1 MNDMKSNTGISRR
14 KFISTSAFGGIG
26 TLGVSEMMLSC
37 RRSGL
42 KADELKD
49 EQGLKDRLVL
59 RPYQLLCAIC
69 SIGEANMED
78 KNSKINSIRKN
89 PDIPVTLHC
98 NAGDTFAYQDPGPAD
113 DAHGNA
119 VFNRKRDLEILQRVD
134 LPPGVTLPARIILH
148 RIWDRIGSV
157 SGICDSEEITS
168 DAFKGCPKAGS
179 GFYEKGREISLL
191 YAVPSCGSQ
200 LSFSEADLPG
210 AKYALIVPRTKEERV
225 EAKRRS
231 LETMYRAEAISVRP
245 HILMCAVCQYG
256 GGIRPP
262 LETDNLPEMIQFI
275 LKNRNSKIK
284 IAEAAEWMMCAPCP
298 SMNKFNACVN
308 IKGHGGLANQLRD
321 VRVLHK
327 LGFSYGDIINAQEL
341 YRRIL
346 EEIPTSSEIC
356 GSISMGVLGPSVWDD
371 ECGHLSEG
379 SPDYVKGRE
388 LLIKEFGLNN

>member
-1 MNDMKSNTGISRR
+1 MKRNIEISRR
-14 KFISTSAFGGIG
+14 KFISNSALGSIG
-26 TLGVSEMMLSC
+26 TLGVSVMIPACMG
-37 RRSGL
+37 SGP
-42 KADELKD
+42 KADESKG
-49 EQGLKDRLVL
+49 EQGLKAGLAL
-59 RPYQLLCAIC
+59 RPYRLLCAIC
-69 SIGEANMED
+69 SIGEWNIEGE
-78 KNSKINSIRKN
+78 NSKISSIRNN

-98 NAGDTFAYQDPGPAD
+98 NAGDTFTYQDPGPAD
-113 DAHGNA
+113 DSHGNA
-119 VFNRKRDLEILQRVD
+119 EFNRKRDLEILQRVD

-148 RIWDRIGSV
+148 RIWDRIESV
-157 SGICDSEEITS
+157 SGICDSKMVTS
-168 DAFKGCPKAGS
+168 DAYNGCPKSRS

-191 YAVPSCGSQ
+191 YAVPGCGSQ
-200 LSFSEADLPG
+200 VSFSEADLPG
-210 AKYALIVPRTKEERV
+210 AKYALLVPRTKEERA

-275 LKNRNSKIK
+275 LKHRNSKIK
-284 IAEAAEWMMCAPCP
+284 IAEAADWMMCAPCP

-321 VRVLHK
+321 VRVLQK
-327 LGFSYGDIINAQEL
+327 LGFSYGDIINAWEL
-341 YRRIL
+341 YHRIL
-346 EEIPTSSEIC
+346 EYIPGSSEIC
-356 GSISMGVLGPSVWDD
+356 GSISMGVKEPSVWDD

-388 LLIKEFGLNN
+388 LLIKEFGFNI